1 LVERRTQDRRVG
13 DLAADAA
20 ADARVV
26 HVRDRV
32 LAERIGALAKRERR
46 ASIQAHAGVVARAH
60 VGVDAE
66 ARLDDLTAGGRLA
79 AQPGPLATLALE
91 HALVPRDDDLEAG
104 DARRQ
109 GLADRSDHLG
119 DAVRV
124 HGPDPLHAQAV
135 QR

>member
-1 LVERRTQDRRVG
+1 
-13 DLAADAA
+13 
-20 ADARVV
+20 
-26 HVRDRV
+26 
-32 LAERIGALAKRERR
+32 
-46 ASIQAHAGVVARAH
+46 
-60 VGVDAE
+60 AE

-135 QR
+135 QRLRDGHRHGLVARVLAGGRHAGLAGRRRVEIVAAHQDRGLAVVHRGRAAAGEARVSYGRV